1 MSLLV
6 VVRWQ
11 YFIMNRR
18 PIILLLSIF
27 LSITA
32 RVTAQDIA
40 SIAKSDP
47 LIITGAIGTQNT
59 YYHTSSGMG
68 YASPLSTSLYANLN
82 INVYGISM
90 PFSFYYTGD
99 NTSFSFPR
107 FSFNISPTYKGWTLH
122 LGQRT
127 MSFSPYTFT
136 MPFNGVG
143 IEYRAKKLGLRFGAF
158 YGTLRKAV
166 NADPTDLAS
175 RNPMYRRTGMG
186 VKVGYGTSSS
196 YLDLYVFRG
205 KDHLN
210 SIDDYWHD
218 QIFAQENI
226 AVGLRGRLALGRH
239 FSLSGNFGTS
249 VFTTDLTSEIPDIE
263 LTDKYG
269 KFYDIRMSTLARLA
283 GDVSFN
289 TNWKYF
295 FASLYYRLIQPDY
308 TSLGV
313 SYITNNMQSLGFSGG
328 TNLGCF
334 SLSGNVSIQGDN
346 LNGEQLYTTRG
357 YVYSANASLP
367 LECGLH
373 LTGGYNGYMQKQYDG
388 AAVVSDSSRIH
399 RATNSFSFTP
409 SYEFTNTYT
418 YNNISLSANYTRN
431 DDLNPNATG
440 ESDVQ
445 TLAFGAGYNLSVI
458 PIETGFAFNYSHQQS
473 EGYDSKYSTDIY
485 SLSSSRAFLES
496 RNLNASLTLS
506 LINNVMTGSGK
517 NLSMGGNIS
526 LSYVLLKVH
535 SFSFMASYNR
545 YVNNNIIEQQYLPQQ
560 RSHDIM
566 CSLSYNYTFS
576 ALSIKRQTEEKAKGN
591 NKKYIITSDFAKKRS
606 SEEKRKMGGPRL

>member
-1 MSLLV
+1 
-6 VVRWQ
+6 
-11 YFIMNRR
+11 MNRR

-32 RVTAQDIA
+32 RVMAQDIA

-122 LGQRT
+122 LGQRS

-249 VFTTDLTSEIPDIE
+249 VFTTDLTSDIPTVDIVH
-263 LTDKYG
+263 KYESL
-269 KFYDIRMSTLARLA
+269 YAIRYSSLARFA
-283 GDVSFN
+283 GDVAFN

-295 FASLYYRLIQPDY
+295 SASLYYRLIQPDY

-313 SYITNNMQSLGFSGG
+313 SYITNNYQSLGINMG
-328 TNLGCF
+328 THVGRL
-334 SLSGNVSIQGDN
+334 SLNGSLTAQSDN
-346 LNGEQLYTTRG
+346 LDGKQLYTTRG

-367 LECGLH
+367 LNCGLF
-373 LTGGYNGYMQKQYDG
+373 LTAGYNGYMQRQYDG
-388 AAVVSDSSRIH
+388 MAIVPDSTRVH
-399 RATNSFSFTP
+399 RSTSSYSFSP
-409 SYEFTNTYT
+409 SYEFTTANTN
-418 YNNISLSANYTRN
+418 NNISLSANYTRN
-431 DDLNPNATG
+431 DDLNPYATG

-445 TLAFGAGYNLSVI
+445 TLAIGAGYSLSVI
-458 PIETGFAFNYSHQQS
+458 PIETSFSLNYSHQQS
-473 EGYDSKYSTDIY
+473 EGYNSQYSTDIY
-485 SLSSSRAFLES
+485 SLSSSRAFLQS
-496 RNLNASLTLS
+496 KALSASLTLS
-506 LINNVMTGSGK
+506 LISNTMAGSGR
-517 NLSMGGNIS
+517 NTSMGGS
-526 LSYVLLKVH
+526 LGVGYTLHEVH
-535 SFSFMASYNR
+535 SFSFSASYNR
-545 YVNNNIIEQQYLPQQ
+545 YANTNIVEETYMPSS
-560 RSHDIM
+560 RYSDIM
-566 CSLSYNYTFS
+566 YSLSYNYTFN
-576 ALSIKRQTEEKAKGN
+576 ALSIKRQTEEKAKE
-591 NKKYIITSDFAKKRS
+591 NKKKNVITSDFTKVAREERRLKAL
-606 SEEKRKMGGPRL
+606 EKRNQGGPRI

>member
-1 MSLLV
+1 
-6 VVRWQ
+6 
-11 YFIMNRR
+11 MNKR
-18 PIILLLSIF
+18 PIILLLCIL
-27 LSITA
+27 LSANA
-32 RVTAQDIA
+32 RMAAQDIA

-47 LIITGAIGTQNT
+47 LIISGAIGTQNT
-59 YYHTSSGMG
+59 FYHTSGGYG

-99 NTSFSFPR
+99 NTSFSYPR

-122 LGQRT
+122 MGQRT

-143 IEYRAKKLGLRFGAF
+143 VEYRSQKAGLRFGAF

-166 NADPTDLAS
+166 NVDPTDPVA
-175 RNPMYRRTGMG
+175 RNPSYHRTGMG
-186 VKVGYGTSSS
+186 LKIGYGSYSS
-196 YLDLYVFRG
+196 YIDLYVFRG
-205 KDHLN
+205 KDDLN
-210 SIDDYWHD
+210 SISKYWHD
-218 QIFAQENI
+218 QLFAQENV
-226 AVGLRGRLALGRH
+226 AVGLRTRLALGNH
-239 FSLSGNFGTS
+239 FSFSGNLGTS

-269 KFYDIRMSTLARLA
+269 KYYDIRMSSLARFA
-283 GDVSFN
+283 GDVAFS
-289 TNWKYF
+289 TNWKHF
-295 FASLYYRLIQPDY
+295 SASLYYRLIQPDY

-313 SYITNNMQSLGFSGG
+313 SYITNNMQSIGVNAG
-328 TNLGCF
+328 TNLGRF
-334 SLSGNVSIQGDN
+334 SMNGNFSVQNDN

-367 LECGLH
+367 LECGIH
-373 LTGGYNGYMQKQYDG
+373 LAANYNGYTQKQYDG
-388 AAVVSDSSRIH
+388 AAIVQDSSRVY
-399 RATNSFSFTP
+399 RVTNSFSFSP
-409 SYEFTNTYT
+409 SYEFSNKYT

-431 DDLNPNATG
+431 DDLNPFATG

-445 TLAFGAGYNLSVI
+445 TLAIGAGYNISVI
-458 PIETGFAFNYSHQQS
+458 PIETGFALNYSHQQS
-473 EGYDSKYSTDIY
+473 EGYGSKYSTDVY
-485 SLSSSRAFLES
+485 SLTSSRAFLES
-496 RNLNASLTLS
+496 RGLNASLTLS
-506 LINNVMTGSGK
+506 LINNSMDGNGN
-517 NLSMGGNIS
+517 NLSMGGNMS
-526 LSYVLLKVH
+526 LSYTLLKVH

-545 YVNNNIIEQQYLPQQ
+545 YVNSNIVEEQYLPQQ

-576 ALSIKRQTEEKAKGN
+576 ALSIKRQTEEALKGDK
-591 NKKYIITSDFAKKRS
+591 KKYIITSDFTKKRS

>member
-1 MSLLV
+1 
-6 VVRWQ
+6 
-11 YFIMNRR
+11 MNRR

-32 RVTAQDIA
+32 RVTAQDLA
-40 SIAKSDP
+40 SIAKRDP
-47 LIITGAIGTQNT
+47 LIITCAIGTQNT

-122 LGQRT
+122 LGQRS

-249 VFTTDLTSEIPDIE
+249 VFTTDLTSDIPAVDIVH
-263 LTDKYG
+263 KYESL
-269 KFYDIRMSTLARLA
+269 YAIRYSSLARFA
-283 GDVSFN
+283 GDVAFN
-289 TNWKYF
+289 TNWKYLS
-295 FASLYYRLIQPDY
+295 ASLYYRLIQPDY

-313 SYITNNMQSLGFSGG
+313 SYITNNYQSLGVNMG
-328 TNLGCF
+328 THVGRL
-334 SLSGNVSIQGDN
+334 SLNGSLTAQSDN
-346 LNGEQLYTTRG
+346 LDGKQLYTTRG

-367 LECGLH
+367 LNCGLF
-373 LTGGYNGYMQKQYDG
+373 LTAGYNGYMQRQYDG
-388 AAVVSDSSRIH
+388 MAIVPDSTRVH
-399 RATNSFSFTP
+399 RSTSSYSFSP
-409 SYEFTNTYT
+409 SYEFTTANTN
-418 YNNISLSANYTRN
+418 NNISLSANYTRN
-431 DDLNPNATG
+431 DDLNPYATG

-445 TLAFGAGYNLSVI
+445 TLAIGAGYSLSVI
-458 PIETGFAFNYSHQQS
+458 PIETSFSLNYSHQQS
-473 EGYDSKYSTDIY
+473 EGYNSQYRTDIY
-485 SLSSSRAFLES
+485 SLSSSRAFLQS
-496 RNLNASLTLS
+496 KALSASLTLS
-506 LINNVMTGSGK
+506 LISNTMAGSGR
-517 NLSMGGNIS
+517 NTSMGGS
-526 LSYVLLKVH
+526 LGVGYTLYEVH
-535 SFSFMASYNR
+535 SFSFSASYNR
-545 YVNNNIIEQQYLPQQ
+545 YANTNIVEETYMPSS
-560 RSHDIM
+560 RYSDIM
-566 CSLSYNYTFS
+566 CSLSYNYTFN
-576 ALSIKRQTEEKAKGN
+576 ALSIKRQTEEKAKE
-591 NKKYIITSDFAKKRS
+591 NKKKYVITSDFTKVAREERRLKAL
-606 SEEKRKMGGPRL
+606 EKRNQGGPRI